1 MNAIAKEIA
10 ELSPERRRLLRHL
23 LKQETASSTAS
34 FRISRRESSNWVP
47 LSFAQ
52 QRLWF
57 LNQLEPTN
65 PAYNTPAAVRLQGC
79 LSVEVLERTLNEIVE
94 RHEVLR
100 TTYKTVERR
109 VVQVINAAEP
119 LRLSLLDLSDLPEA
133 QRVIEARLL
142 AVAEAQRPFDL
153 AHDSV
158 LRASLL
164 RLDQMDHVLL
174 VTIHHIAC
182 DGWSMGV
189 LVREVAALYEAFA
202 ACHQPA
208 LPELPIQYADFA
220 VWEQQWLQGKALS
233 RQLAYWKQR
242 LGGNLP
248 ALDLPTDRPRPIVP
262 THHGSTQSFVLPVE
276 LSEAL
281 KALGQREGVTL
292 FMLLLAAYQ
301 TLVYRYTG
309 QEDILV
315 GSPIANRNRA
325 ETEGLIGCFINTL
338 VMRTDFSGN
347 PGFRELLRRVRE
359 VVLGAFAHQDV
370 PFEKLVEEL
379 RPERTLG
386 GQRLFNIWFVLQ
398 NAPMQTL
405 ELSGLTLS
413 NFKVERGMA
422 QFDLAMSLTEVE
434 GEIVGTLDYL
444 TDLFN
449 ADTIAEMLERFT
461 NLLREIVANPEA
473 RLLDISLNGG
483 EAETLADIACAL
495 SGPDEMEDQF
505 ML

>member
-1 MNAIAKEIA
+1 MSVAIAKEIA

-23 LKQETASSTAS
+23 LKQETASTAS
-34 FRISRRESSNWVP
+34 LRIPRRESSDCAP

-79 LSVEVLERTLNEIVE
+79 LSVEVLERTLSEIIK

-100 TTYKTVERR
+100 TTYRTVAGRA
-109 VVQVINAAEP
+109 VQVVNAAQP
-119 LRLSLLDLSDLPEA
+119 LRLTLMYLSDLPEA
-133 QRVIEARLL
+133 QRGIEARLL

-164 RLDQMDHVLL
+164 RLDRTDHVLL

-202 ACHQPA
+202 AGQRPA
-208 LPELPIQYADFA
+208 LPELPIQFADFA
-220 VWEQQWLQGKALS
+220 VWEREWLQGEALS
-233 RQLAYWKQR
+233 RQLAYWKLR
-242 LGGNLP
+242 LGGQLP
-248 ALDLPTDRPRPIVP
+248 ALELPTDRPRPKVP
-262 THHGSTQSFVLPVE
+262 THHGSSQSFVLPAE

-281 KALGQREGVTL
+281 KVLSQREGVTL
-292 FMLLLAAYQ
+292 YILLLAAYQ
-301 TLVYRYTG
+301 TLLYCYTG

-338 VMRTDFSGN
+338 VLRTDLSGN
-347 PGFRELLRRVRE
+347 PSFRKLLRRVRE
-359 VVLGAFAHQDV
+359 EVLGAFAHQEV
-370 PFEKLVEEL
+370 PLEKLVEEL
-379 RPERTLG
+379 RPERTLS
-386 GQRLFNIWFVLQ
+386 RRRFFDIWFVLQ
-398 NAPMQTL
+398 NAPMQPL
-405 ELSGLTLS
+405 ALPGLTLS
-413 NFKVERGMA
+413 NFKVERSMA
-422 QFDLAMSLTEVE
+422 QFDLALSITEVG
-434 GEIVGTLDYL
+434 GEILGSLDYL
-444 TDLFN
+444 TDLFD
-449 ADTIAEMLERFT
+449 ADTIAEMLARFT
-461 NLLREIVANPEA
+461 NLLRGIVANPEA
-473 RLLDISLNGG
+473 RLLDISLDG
-483 EAETLADIACAL
+483 ETAGNQ
-495 SGPDEMEDQF
+495 SGMAGVLPDTSEMEDQF